1 MNKYLSF
8 WQYIIALLR
17 KIVYKRL
24 PGYISKTSSGQN
36 EDIHDKIIILQ
47 KKIKKCRFP
56 MGSGNPFLI
65 GIFKYYRKFIL
76 RIHGYLQ
83 AVMRKEYDAAGI
95 VIKYD

>member
-1 MNKYLSF
+1 
-8 WQYIIALLR
+8 
-17 KIVYKRL
+17 
-24 PGYISKTSSGQN
+24 
-36 EDIHDKIIILQ
+36 
-47 KKIKKCRFP
+47 